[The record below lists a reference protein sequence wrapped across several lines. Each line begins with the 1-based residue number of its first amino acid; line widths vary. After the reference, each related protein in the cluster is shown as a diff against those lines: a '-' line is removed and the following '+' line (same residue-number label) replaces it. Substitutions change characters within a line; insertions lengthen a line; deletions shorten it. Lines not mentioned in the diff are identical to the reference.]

1 MMLRNKITRTES
13 LLSQFRAAEQLD
25 KDPAPLRRI
34 IRPTAQL
41 RIDSKSLPLKPHV
54 MNNVSP
60 KRSTFMGRKFVAFVA
75 APILCAIGL
84 LYGQGGPSAPVSND
98 QIKAESISAT
108 IEKSDLEITE
118 EASVLPSAATASA
131 AALTK

>member
-1 MMLRNKITRTES
+1 MMLRNKMIRTES

-25 KDPAPLRRI
+25 NDPPPLRRI

-54 MNNVSP
+54 MTNDSR
-60 KRSTFMGRKFVAFVA
+60 KRAPFMGRKFVTFVA

-84 LYGQGGPSAPVSND
+84 LYGQGWPSVQSL
-98 QIKAESISAT
+98 Q
-108 IEKSDLEITE
+108 
-118 EASVLPSAATASA
+118 
-131 AALTK
+131 

>member
-1 MMLRNKITRTES
+1 MLRNEIIRTES
-13 LLSQFRAAEQLD
+13 MLSQFRAAEQLD
-25 KDPAPLRRI
+25 NDPPPLRSI

-75 APILCAIGL
+75 APIVCAIGL
-84 LYGQGGPSAPVSND
+84 LYGQGGPSVQVSND
-98 QIKAESISAT
+98 HTKAESISTA
-108 IEKSDLEITE
+108 IENSDQEKTK
-118 EASVLPSAATASA
+118 EASILPSAVTASA